1 MQRSWA
7 LRTQRSVPQPQASTR
22 DGSSANISIS
32 SSGSGVANFSRYAS
46 YYLTGYLYGRPLA
59 RVRETL
65 KQLGLER
72 TEGQS
77 EPEDHAAVLLE
88 VMAGLASGQIV
99 APGETARDIFETH
112 LKPWIGRFF
121 SDLEHAQSAKFY
133 ACVGTLGRIFT
144 EVEAE
149 AFSLSE

>member
-7 LRTQRSVPQPQASTR
+7 LRTQRSVPRPQASTR
-22 DGSSANISIS
+22 NGSNANISIS
-32 SSGSGVANFSRYAS
+32 SSGSGGANF
-46 YYLTGYLYGRPLA
+46 YLYGRPLA

-99 APGETARDIFETH
+99 ASGESERHIFDTH

-121 SDLEHAQSAKFY
+121 SDLEHARSAKFY
-133 ACVGTLGRIFT
+133 ACVGTLGRIFM
-144 EVEAE
+144 EVETE
-149 AFSLSE
+149 AFSLSK